1 MADTSIERRQTLAP
15 PRTIIRERTANR
27 TLNKRTRPGES
38 LIQTILWL
46 CGVLSIFTTLGIVFV
61 LGRETLLF
69 FDSKAFTLA
78 KTPIVD
84 ESVSATLTETVEPG
98 ETRLSISYDGD
109 RVPFANNQFIKVG
122 DEVMQVTD
130 RGRTTITVQRGADST
145 SALTHE
151 TDTILQGMR
160 EVQIKPTS
168 DISAEDTVIPIEAGY
183 GHEFSEGDTIQISS
197 EIMKV
202 VGVTPD
208 SVTVERG
215 QEGTEARAHS
225 TGDALEIAHEVSL
238 IEFVTSTK
246 WVPQIGKFGIW
257 PLLLSTLLISL
268 IALLVAIPFGLGA
281 AIYLSEYAPRGVRNV
296 LKPALEVLAGIPTVV
311 FGFFALTFVTPGL
324 QAIFGNSVEFSNMLS
339 AGLVV
344 GILIIPL
351 VSSLSED
358 ALSAVPTSLREASY
372 GLGATKL
379 ETTVKVILPAAISG
393 VLAACILAM
402 SRAVGET
409 MIVAIAAGSGP
420 NFTFNIFKGA
430 ETMTG
435 HIARISGGDLSYN
448 SIDYNSIFAIGFV
461 LFLMTLMLNLLS
473 GIVSRRLREA
483 Y

>member
-1 MADTSIERRQTLAP
+1 
-15 PRTIIRERTANR
+15 
-27 TLNKRTRPGES
+27 
-38 LIQTILWL
+38 
-46 CGVLSIFTTLGIVFV
+46 
-61 LGRETLLF
+61 
-69 FDSKAFTLA
+69 
-78 KTPIVD
+78 
-84 ESVSATLTETVEPG
+84 
-98 ETRLSISYDGD
+98 
-109 RVPFANNQFIKVG
+109 
-122 DEVMQVTD
+122 
-130 RGRTTITVQRGADST
+130 
-145 SALTHE
+145 
-151 TDTILQGMR
+151 
-160 EVQIKPTS
+160 
-168 DISAEDTVIPIEAGY
+168 
-183 GHEFSEGDTIQISS
+183 
-197 EIMKV
+197 
-202 VGVTPD
+202 
-208 SVTVERG
+208 
-215 QEGTEARAHS
+215 
-225 TGDALEIAHEVSL
+225 
-238 IEFVTSTK
+238 
-246 WVPQIGKFGIW
+246 
-257 PLLLSTLLISL
+257 LLSTLLISL